1 MPQPISATVTW
12 DSTLNKGTVAD
23 ISVPSANGATVIQW
37 GCDSTVAN
45 FTITGLETVANFTI
59 TGLDASEFTPA
70 SSGTDVTTFTTTD
83 RADTAGDYTYTVQAT
98 HALTG
103 RRSSHDPKII
113 NEP

>member
-45 FTITGLETVANFTI
+45 FTITGL
-59 TGLDASEFTPA
+59 DASEFTPA

-83 RADTAGDYTYTVQAT
+83 RGDTAGDYTYTVQAT